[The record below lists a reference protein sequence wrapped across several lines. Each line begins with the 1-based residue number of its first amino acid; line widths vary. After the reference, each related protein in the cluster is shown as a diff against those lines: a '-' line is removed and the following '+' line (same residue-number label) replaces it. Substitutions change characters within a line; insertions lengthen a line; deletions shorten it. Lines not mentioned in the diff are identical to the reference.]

1 MCVVTGPFDDRDEA
15 LRLLMQ
21 QAQAGDSVAYASLLQ
36 LVTVRV
42 RQMIGARRRGLSQE
56 HVEDLAQDVLLSL
69 HAARATYD
77 PARPFGPWLSAIVR
91 YRLADAA
98 RRYARQAAHE
108 VAVADP
114 AVTFGERSAN
124 SVADDAPGDVTL
136 LAEAIQT
143 LSPGQRQAI
152 ELLKLQDMSLKEA
165 SAATGLS
172 QGALKLATHR
182 AMTALRRAL
191 HRPERA

>member
-1 MCVVTGPFDDRDEA
+1 MPLVADPLDTRDEA
-15 LRLLMQ
+15 FRLLMQ
-21 QAQAGDSVAYASLLQ
+21 QAQAGDAEAYATLLQ
-36 LVTVRV
+36 HVTVRV
-42 RQMIGARRRGLSQE
+42 RQMVRARRRGLSHE
-56 HVEDLAQDVLLSL
+56 HVEDLAQDVLMSL

-77 PARPFGPWLSAIVR
+77 PDRPFGPWLSAIVR
-91 YRLADAA
+91 YRLVDAA
-98 RRYARQAAHE
+98 RRYGRQGAHE

-114 AVTFGERSAN
+114 TVTFGERAAN
-124 SVADDAPGDVTL
+124 TEADGTQGDAES
-136 LAEAIQT
+136 LAEAIQA

-152 ELLKLQDMSLKEA
+152 ELLKLQEMSLKEA

-191 HRPERA
+191 RGTE

>member
-1 MCVVTGPFDDRDEA
+1 MPLVTDPLDERDEA
-15 LRLLMQ
+15 FRVLMQ
-21 QAQAGDSVAYASLLQ
+21 ATQAGDSEAYASLLQ
-36 LVTVRV
+36 RLAVRV
-42 RQMIGARRRGLSQE
+42 RQIIRARRRGLSPE
-56 HVEDLAQDVLLSL
+56 HVEDLTQEILLSV
-69 HAARATYD
+69 HTARATYD

-98 RRYARQAAHE
+98 RRYAKQGAHE

-114 AVTFGERSAN
+114 DVTFGERAAN
-124 SVADDAPGDVTL
+124 TAGDEDSGDVSL
-136 LAEAIQT
+136 LTQAIQE

-152 ELLKLQDMSLKEA
+152 ELLKLQEMSLKEA

-182 AMTALRRAL
+182 AMAALRRAFD
-191 HRPERA
+191 RTE

>member
-1 MCVVTGPFDDRDEA
+1 MRVVTDAADARDEEF
-15 LRLLMQ
+15 RLLMQ
-21 QAQAGDSVAYASLLQ
+21 EAQSGNAEAYSVLLQ
-36 LVTVRV
+36 LVSVRV
-42 RQMIGARRRGLSQE
+42 RQMVRARRRGLSPE
-56 HVEDLAQDVLLSL
+56 YVEDLAQDVLMSV

-98 RRYARQAAHE
+98 RRYARQGAHE
-108 VAVADP
+108 VGVADP
-114 AVTFGERSAN
+114 AVTFVEPATNIEAGEGRE
-124 SVADDAPGDVTL
+124 DAAL
-136 LAEAIQT
+136 LAAAIQQ

-152 ELLKLQDMSLKEA
+152 ELLKLKEMSLKEA

-182 AMTALRRAL
+182 AMAALRRVL
-191 HRPERA
+191 HRTE